1 MKDGKLDGDAVFEV
15 MKEGFNSA
23 GVAMD
28 EENIRDVISDCLI
41 SSKHL
46 CQKGGSI

>member
-1 MKDGKLDGDAVFEV
+1 MKDGKLDKDAVFQV

-28 EENIRDVISDCLI
+28 EENIRNVISDCVTN
-41 SSKHL
+41 SKHL
-46 CQKGGSI
+46 CQKRSSI